1 MFADSQWMQLPLC
14 VILLGFMVVVRRRG
28 QEVRELWV
36 SSGIEIGGIE
46 VVFVG
51 QGLYNIFQART
62 RILRLLLRLH
72 LEKAVVWG
80 ML

>member
-1 MFADSQWMQLPLC
+1 MFVDSQWMQLPLC
-14 VILLGFMVVVRRRG
+14 VILLGFMVVVGRRG
-28 QEVRELWV
+28 QDVRELWV
-36 SSGIEIGGIE
+36 GSGIEIGGIE
-46 VVFVG
+46 VVFVR
-51 QGLYNIFQART
+51 QGLYNLFQACS